1 MAVSIGE
8 NKIARA
14 YASLNL
20 QRNLFNEG
28 RSNIRGCSNA
38 TCGNSWDYQYH
49 HKYDNNLA
57 SDDFDSWNYKIVTM
71 PAIRIGVPAPAV
83 AKVMIPPEINT
94 IMTIIIIIIIIGL
107 NITVQLYRTG
117 YSTEW

>member
-57 SDDFDSWNYKIVTM
+57 SDDFDS
-71 PAIRIGVPAPAV
+71 
-83 AKVMIPPEINT
+83 
-94 IMTIIIIIIIIGL
+94 
-107 NITVQLYRTG
+107 
-117 YSTEW
+117 